1 MANGERTL
9 FGPQRAAEQMALQ
22 TEWRRLT
29 RAATFVAVLTSPA
42 VFAWLYGAN
51 DWPLLWALVVT
62 FVLVIAFRGFIDV
75 LAHRLIPRA
84 TLYGA
89 GRELME
95 ADIVARR
102 RVWYWRSRFRH
113 LFWIG
118 VVVGGMLA
126 ILYGFGGTVGDVV
139 DFIVSALPFIIIYGI
154 QIPLLFVANIF
165 ILFGPLLFFGLKQMK
180 GYEPGDADWG
190 VKLDDVR
197 GQAEPKAEVTKVIEL
212 WSAGDEFRQ
221 AGGKPERG
229 LLFIGAPGTGKTML
243 SKAIA
248 TSFNSPIVTMP
259 GSGFTQAFMG
269 MDVIVVMFLIRK
281 ARRLARKWGDTCMI
295 FIDEIDAVGMRR
307 QALQGGSNYGF
318 QPMTNGF
325 EEPPMYGPWGALT
338 PTGDLVL
345 ENRQWRDRLFM
356 SRAEPRTPVG
366 PTILGAVRD
375 RIQGVM
381 FPGGMMGGG
390 GQLALNQLLVQ
401 MDGVDEP
408 PFMRKFFTNRLNT
421 FLDATYVVPQRIA
434 KLRLRV
440 KPPKPRPEQVYFIGA
455 TNVPLEA
462 LDPALIRP
470 GRMGRHIWFRTPTK
484 DDRKDIFDLYLTRVD
499 HEEDIDSEM
508 RREELARMTNGYSPA
523 MIEQVCSMA
532 LTYAHSDGRSA
543 FDRKDLVE
551 AMTTIES
558 GTAVGVNYIEE
569 ETRAVAIHEAG
580 HAVAS
585 HVYMKDVLSTRLS
598 IRMRGGSLGHHQA
611 IEKEERFSSWRHEEV
626 GNLVWTLGAMA
637 AEHVFYGENS
647 VGVGGDIQSATWRA
661 SRMVGMSG
669 MGPEPLDL
677 RGRVSKE
684 RLDEVEKE
692 LMERFERIGLQIM
705 NRARMGSAME
715 SDPIGSVLGDPAKR
729 RAAAQILG
737 QAYLTAVCCIRANRE
752 AVARVADALVERKE
766 LYGDEVV
773 ELLEAASPHP
783 PAIDVLDE
791 EIWPRV

>member
-9 FGPQRAAEQMALQ
+9 FGPQRAADQMALQ
-22 TEWRRLT
+22 KEWRRLT
-29 RAATFVAVLTSPA
+29 RAATFVAILTSPA

-51 DWPLLWALVVT
+51 DWPLLWALLAT
-62 FVLVIAFRGFIDV
+62 FLLVISFRGFIDV

-95 ADIVARR
+95 NDIVARR
-102 RVWYWRSRFRH
+102 RVWFWRTQYRH
-113 LFWIG
+113 LVWLLILVGIPIVILAAFGVSASDVIDG
-118 VVVGGMLA
+118 VVSFLPYLLV
-126 ILYGFGGTVGDVV
+126 YG
-139 DFIVSALPFIIIYGI
+139 L
-154 QIPLLFVANIF
+154 QIPLFFFANLL

-212 WSAGDEFRQ
+212 WSAGDEFRM

-259 GSGFTQAFMG
+259 GSGFAQTFIG

-307 QALQGGSNYGF
+307 QALQGSYGF
-318 QPMTNGF
+318 QPTSSPF
-325 EEPPMYGPWGALT
+325 DVPPMYGEWGSLT
-338 PTGDLVL
+338 PTGDLIL
-345 ENRQWRDRLFM
+345 ENRQWRDRLFA
-356 SRAEPRTPVG
+356 SRAESPGPVG
-366 PTILGAVRD
+366 PTFMGGIRD

-381 FPGGMMGGG
+381 FPGMGGMG

-408 PFMRKFFTNRLNT
+408 PFLRKFFTNRLNT
-421 FLDATYVVPQRIA
+421 FLDATYLVPQRIG
-434 KLRLRV
+434 KLRLRL

-484 DDRKDIFDLYLTRVD
+484 DDRKDIFDLYLGRVS
-499 HEEDIDSEM
+499 HEDDLDGEE
-508 RREELARMTNGYSPA
+508 RRDELARMTNGYSPA

-532 LTYAHSDGRSA
+532 LTYAHSESRSA
-543 FDRKDLVE
+543 FDRKDIVE

-580 HAVAS
+580 HAVTS
-585 HVYMKDVLSTRLS
+585 HVYMQDVLSTRLS

-684 RLDEVEKE
+684 RLADVEKE
-692 LMERFERIGLQIM
+692 LMDRFERIGLQIM
-705 NRARMGSAME
+705 NRARMGSAMD

-737 QAYLTAVCCIRANRE
+737 QAYLTAVCCVRTNRE

-773 ELLEAASPHP
+773 ELLEAAAPRP
-783 PAIDVLDE
+783 PSIDVLDE
-791 EIWPRV
+791 DIWPKV

>member
-1 MANGERTL
+1 
-9 FGPQRAAEQMALQ
+9 
-22 TEWRRLT
+22 
-29 RAATFVAVLTSPA
+29 
-42 VFAWLYGAN
+42 
-51 DWPLLWALVVT
+51 
-62 FVLVIAFRGFIDV
+62 
-75 LAHRLIPRA
+75 
-84 TLYGA
+84 
-89 GRELME
+89 
-95 ADIVARR
+95 
-102 RVWYWRSRFRH
+102 
-113 LFWIG
+113 
-118 VVVGGMLA
+118 
-126 ILYGFGGTVGDVV
+126 
-139 DFIVSALPFIIIYGI
+139 
-154 QIPLLFVANIF
+154 
-165 ILFGPLLFFGLKQMK
+165 MK

-190 VKLDDVR
+190 VKLEDVR

-212 WSAGDEFRQ
+212 WSAGEEFRK

-243 SKAIA
+243 SKGIA

-259 GSGFTQAFMG
+259 GSGFAQTFIG
-269 MDVIVVMFLIRK
+269 MDVVIVMFLIRK
-281 ARRLARKWGDTCMI
+281 ARKLARKWGDTCMI

-307 QALQGGSNYGF
+307 QALQGGYGF
-318 QPMTNGF
+318 RPMTSGF
-325 EEPPMYGPWGALT
+325 EEPPMYGPWGSLT
-338 PTGDLVL
+338 SSGDLIL
-345 ENRQWRDRLFM
+345 ENRQWRDRMFL
-356 SRAEPRTPVG
+356 SRAEPSSPLAPG
-366 PTILGAVRD
+366 PFGALRD

-381 FPGGMMGGG
+381 FPGMGGMG

-408 PFMRKFFTNRLNT
+408 PFMRKFFANRINT
-421 FLDATYVVPQRIA
+421 FLDATYIVPQRIRR
-434 KLRLRV
+434 LRLRI

-484 DDRKDIFDLYLTRVD
+484 DDRKDIFDLYLDRVSHD
-499 HEEDIDSEM
+499 PDLDSPE
-508 RREELARMTNGYSPA
+508 RRDELARMTNGYSPA

-532 LTYAHSDGRSA
+532 LTYAHSDAREE
-543 FDRKDLVE
+543 FDRRDIVE

-585 HVYMKDVLSTRLS
+585 HVYMRDVLSTRLS

-626 GNLVWTLGAMA
+626 GRLVWTLGAMA
-637 AEHVFYGENS
+637 AEHVFYGENG

-684 RLDEVEKE
+684 RLPEVEKE
-692 LMERFERIGLQIM
+692 LMERFERIGLLIM
-705 NRARMGSAME
+705 NRARQSSAMD
-715 SDPIGSVLGDPAKR
+715 SDPIASVLGDPAKR
-729 RAAAQILG
+729 SAAAQIIG
-737 QAYLTAVCCIRANRE
+737 QAYLTAVCCIRENRE
-752 AVARVADALVERKE
+752 AVAAVAEALVQRKE

-773 ELLEAASPHP
+773 ELLEAAGPQA

-791 EIWPRV
+791 TIWPKV

>member
-1 MANGERTL
+1 
-9 FGPQRAAEQMALQ
+9 
-22 TEWRRLT
+22 
-29 RAATFVAVLTSPA
+29 
-42 VFAWLYGAN
+42 
-51 DWPLLWALVVT
+51 
-62 FVLVIAFRGFIDV
+62 
-75 LAHRLIPRA
+75 
-84 TLYGA
+84 
-89 GRELME
+89 
-95 ADIVARR
+95 
-102 RVWYWRSRFRH
+102 
-113 LFWIG
+113 
-118 VVVGGMLA
+118 
-126 ILYGFGGTVGDVV
+126 
-139 DFIVSALPFIIIYGI
+139 
-154 QIPLLFVANIF
+154 
-165 ILFGPLLFFGLKQMK
+165 
-180 GYEPGDADWG
+180 
-190 VKLDDVR
+190 
-197 GQAEPKAEVTKVIEL
+197 
-212 WSAGDEFRQ
+212 
-221 AGGKPERG
+221 
-229 LLFIGAPGTGKTML
+229 
-243 SKAIA
+243 
-248 TSFNSPIVTMP
+248 
-259 GSGFTQAFMG
+259 
-269 MDVIVVMFLIRK
+269 
-281 ARRLARKWGDTCMI
+281 
-295 FIDEIDAVGMRR
+295 
-307 QALQGGSNYGF
+307 
-318 QPMTNGF
+318 
-325 EEPPMYGPWGALT
+325 MYGPWGSLT

-345 ENRQWRDRLFM
+345 ENRVWRDRIFA
-356 SRAEPRTPVG
+356 SRAEPSGPVG
-366 PTILGAVRD
+366 PTFMGGVRD

-381 FPGGMMGGG
+381 FPGMGGMG

-408 PFMRKFFTNRLNT
+408 PFMRKFFTNRFNT
-421 FLDATYVVPQRIA
+421 FLDATYFIPQRIGR
-434 KLRLRV
+434 LRLRI

-484 DDRKDIFDLYLTRVD
+484 DDRKDIFDLYLGRVS
-499 HEEDIDSEM
+499 HEEDLDNEE
-508 RREELARMTNGYSPA
+508 RRDELARMTNGYSPA

-532 LTYAHSDGRSA
+532 LTYAHSEGRSE

-558 GTAVGVNYIEE
+558 GTAVGVNYIDE

-580 HAVAS
+580 HAVTS

-684 RLDEVEKE
+684 RLADVEKE
-692 LMERFERIGLQIM
+692 LMDRFERIGLQIM
-705 NRARMGSAME
+705 NRARMGSAMD

-737 QAYLTAVCCIRANRE
+737 QAYLTAVCCVRVNRE

-773 ELLEAASPHP
+773 ELLEAAAPHP
-783 PAIDVLDE
+783 PSIDVLDE
-791 EIWPRV
+791 EIWPKV

>member
-1 MANGERTL
+1 MGDGERTA
-9 FGPQRAAEQMALQ
+9 FGPQRVAEQSALAR
-22 TEWRRLT
+22 EWRRLG

-42 VFAWLYGAN
+42 VFAWLYSAN
-51 DWPLLWALVVT
+51 DWPLLWSLLGT
-62 FVLVIAFRGFIDV
+62 FVLIIAFRGFVDV
-75 LAHRLIPRA
+75 VAHRLIPRA
-84 TLYGA
+84 SLYGA

-95 ADIVARR
+95 ADILGQR
-102 RVWYWRSRFRH
+102 RVWYWRAKFRR
-113 LFWIG
+113 LFWLGLIVGSIFGLLYALG
-118 VVVGGMLA
+118 VTLND
-126 ILYGFGGTVGDVV
+126 VGDAIPQLLVYLLT
-139 DFIVSALPFIIIYGI
+139 FGI
-154 QIPLLFVANIF
+154 QIPLFFLVNIL

-190 VKLDDVR
+190 VKLEDVR

-212 WSAGDEFRQ
+212 WSAGEAFRQ

-243 SKAIA
+243 SKGIA

-259 GSGFTQAFMG
+259 GSGFAQTFIG
-269 MDVIVVMFLIRK
+269 MDVVIVMFLIRK
-281 ARRLARKWGDTCMI
+281 ARKLARKWGNTCMI

-307 QALQGGSNYGF
+307 QALQGSRYGF
-318 QPMTNGF
+318 QPTHTPF
-325 EEPPMYGPWGALT
+325 DEPPMYGPWGALT

-345 ENRQWRDRLFM
+345 ENRQWRDRIFA
-356 SRAEPRTPVG
+356 SRAEPSGPVG
-366 PTILGAVRD
+366 PTFLGSVRD
-375 RIQGVM
+375 RIHGVM
-381 FPGGMMGGG
+381 FPGMGGMG

-408 PFMRKFFTNRLNT
+408 PFLRKFLTNRFNT
-421 FLDATYVVPQRIA
+421 FLDATYLVPLRIR

-484 DDRKDIFDLYLTRVD
+484 DDRADIFDLYLGRVS
-499 HEEDIDSEM
+499 HEDDLDSPE
-508 RREELARMTNGYSPA
+508 RRDELARMTNGYSPA

-532 LTYAHSDGRSA
+532 LTYAHSDGRA
-543 FDRKDLVE
+543 EFDRKDIVE

-558 GTAVGVNYIEE
+558 GTAVGVNYIDE

-580 HAVAS
+580 HAVTS

-598 IRMRGGSLGHHQA
+598 VRMRGGSLGHHQA
-611 IEKEERFSSWRHEEV
+611 IAKEERFSSWRHEEV
-626 GNLVWTLGAMA
+626 GRLVWALGAMA
-637 AEHVFYGENS
+637 AEHVFYSENS
-647 VGVGGDIQSATWRA
+647 NGVGGDIQSATWTA
-661 SRMVGMSG
+661 AMMVGASG

-677 RGRVSKE
+677 RGRVPKD
-684 RLDEVEKE
+684 RLREVENE

-705 NRARMGSAME
+705 NRARGGSAMD

-729 RAAAQILG
+729 TAAAQILG
-737 QAYLTAVCCIRANRE
+737 QAYLTAVCCVRANRE
-752 AVARVADALVERKE
+752 AVARVADALVQRKE
-766 LYGDEVV
+766 LFGDEVV
-773 ELLEAASPHP
+773 ELLDAAGPVP
-783 PAIDVLDE
+783 PTIDVLDE
-791 EIWPRV
+791 EIWPKV

>member
-1 MANGERTL
+1 VTL
-9 FGPQRAAEQMALQ
+9 SDIGDYVPQLFVYLLSFGL
-22 TEWRRLT
+22 
-29 RAATFVAVLTSPA
+29 
-42 VFAWLYGAN
+42 
-51 DWPLLWALVVT
+51 
-62 FVLVIAFRGFIDV
+62 
-75 LAHRLIPRA
+75 
-84 TLYGA
+84 
-89 GRELME
+89 
-95 ADIVARR
+95 
-102 RVWYWRSRFRH
+102 
-113 LFWIG
+113 
-118 VVVGGMLA
+118 
-126 ILYGFGGTVGDVV
+126 
-139 DFIVSALPFIIIYGI
+139 
-154 QIPLLFVANIF
+154 QIPLFFLVNIL

-190 VKLDDVR
+190 VKLEDVR

-212 WSAGDEFRQ
+212 WSAGEEFRQ

-243 SKAIA
+243 SKGIA

-259 GSGFTQAFMG
+259 GSGFAQTFIG
-269 MDVIVVMFLIRK
+269 MDVVIVMFLIRK
-281 ARRLARKWGDTCMI
+281 ARKLARKWGNTCMI

-307 QALQGGSNYGF
+307 QALQGSYGF
-318 QPMTNGF
+318 RPMASGF

-338 PTGDLVL
+338 PSGDLIL
-345 ENRQWRDRLFM
+345 EDRQWRDRLFM
-356 SRAEPRTPVG
+356 SRAEPSGPVA
-366 PTILGAVRD
+366 PTFMGGVRD
-375 RIQGVM
+375 RIQNVM
-381 FPGGMMGGG
+381 FPGMGGMG

-408 PFMRKFFTNRLNT
+408 PFMRKFFTNRFNT
-421 FLDATYVVPQRIA
+421 FLDATYFIPQRIW
-434 KLRLRV
+434 KLRLRF

-484 DDRKDIFDLYLTRVD
+484 DDRKDIFDLYLDRVS
-499 HEEDIDSEM
+499 HEEDLDREE
-508 RREELARMTNGYSPA
+508 RRDELARMTNGYSPA

-532 LTYAHSDGRSA
+532 LTYAHSEGRSE
-543 FDRKDLVE
+543 FDRRDLVE

-558 GTAVGVNYIEE
+558 GTAVGVNYIDE

-580 HAVAS
+580 HALTS
-585 HVYMKDVLSTRLS
+585 HVYMKNVLSTRLS
-598 IRMRGGSLGHHQA
+598 VRMRGGSLGHHQA
-611 IEKEERFSSWRHEEV
+611 IAKEERFSRWRHEEV
-626 GNLVWTLGAMA
+626 GRLVWSLGAMA

-647 VGVGGDIQSATWRA
+647 NGVGGDIQSATWIA
-661 SRMVGMSG
+661 AMMVGASG

-684 RLDEVEKE
+684 RLSDVEKQ

-705 NRARMGSAME
+705 NRATGGSAMD
-715 SDPIGSVLGDPAKR
+715 SDPMRAVLGDPAKR
-729 RAAAQILG
+729 KAAAQILG

-766 LYGDEVV
+766 LFGDEVV
-773 ELLEAASPHP
+773 ELLDAADPRA

-791 EIWPRV
+791 EIWPKV